1 MPSQMKF
8 GIITIQNTDWPTI
21 LQRWQYIEQLG
32 FDSVWVADHF
42 VNHRQPRSPWH
53 EAWSLLPAL
62 ATMTSTIRF
71 GTLVSPFALR
81 NPAMLARQALTV
93 DHISN
98 GRLELGLGT
107 GTSHDVSFAMLGIPD
122 YTPAERVSRFRET
135 VEIIDSMLRNEITTY
150 DGKHYHVHGL
160 VTRPAPI
167 QQPRIPLTIAALGPA
182 MLKITAQYADRW
194 NTYAAGV
201 GSPEEAVGVTRQR
214 NDMLNEFCAQVGR
227 DPGEITRSYLVYGS
241 VAGASPFESAGA
253 FEDMVGNYREAGINE
268 IICYY
273 PPSEWYPQ
281 GNSTQNDTFERIAT
295 EVIPKLRAT

>member
-8 GIITIQNTDWPTI
+8 GVITIQNTDWPTI

-42 VNHRQPRSPWH
+42 VNHRQPHSPWH
-53 EAWSLLPAL
+53 EAWTLLPAL

-107 GTSHDVSFAMLGIPD
+107 GTSHDVSFRMLDIED

-135 VEIIDSMLRNEITTY
+135 VEIIDGMLRNEVTTY
-150 DGKHYHVHGL
+150 EGKHYRVHGL
-160 VTRPAPI
+160 VTRPAPV
-167 QQPRIPLTIAALGPA
+167 QQPRIPLTIAALGSA

-194 NTYAAGV
+194 NTYVAGV
-201 GSPEEAVGVTRQR
+201 GSPKEAVEVTRQR
-214 NDMLNEFCAQVGR
+214 NETLSEYCAHIGR
-227 DPGEITRSYLVYGS
+227 NPDEITRSYLVYGS
-241 VAGASPFESAGA
+241 VAGASPFDSVGA
-253 FEDMVGNYREAGINE
+253 FEDMVASYREAGMNE

-273 PPSEWYPQ
+273 PPAEWYPQ
-281 GNSTQNDTFERIAT
+281 GNPTQNDTFERIAVD
-295 EVIPKLRAT
+295 VIPKLRAT